1 MLATEAGSGTCSR
14 LELAIPMKLALFA
27 DIHSNLEAIT
37 ACLAHARALGADR
50 YAFLGDLVGYGGDPV
65 AVLDL
70 IARHA
75 ANGAVV
81 VLGNH
86 DAAAIGR
93 PAGRMNANAQAAIT
107 WTRDQLGERQRAFLE
122 AVPLTV
128 KEDNML
134 FVHAGAAAPEQW
146 SYVTDQVAAEQSIG
160 AGNVN
165 YIFCG
170 HVHEQSLYYMGTGGR
185 PMPFRPVSGT
195 SIPTGKHRQW
205 LAIVGSAGQPR
216 DGNNAACY
224 AFFDQERERITF
236 FRVPYDYRTAAQKIR
251 AAGLPQRLALR
262 LERGA

>member
-1 MLATEAGSGTCSR
+1 
-14 LELAIPMKLALFA
+14 MKLALFA

-37 ACLAHARALGADR
+37 ACLAHAQVLGADR

-70 IARHA
+70 IERHA

-93 PAGRMNANAQAAIT
+93 GGGLMNANAETAIA
-107 WTRDQLGERQRAFLE
+107 WTRNQLGERQRAFLE

-128 KEDNML
+128 KNDNML
-134 FVHAGAAAPEQW
+134 FVHAGAAAPGEW
-146 SYVTDQVAAEQSIG
+146 TYVTDPAAAAQSIA
-160 AGNVN
+160 AGNAN

-170 HVHEQSLYYMGTGGR
+170 HVHEQSLYYLGVSGR
-185 PMPFRPVSGT
+185 PVLFRPVSGIP
-195 SIPTGKHRQW
+195 IPTGRHRQW

-224 AFFDQERERITF
+224 AFFDLERERITF
-236 FRVPYDYRTAAQKIR
+236 FRVPYDHRTAAQKIR
-251 AAGLPQRLALR
+251 AAGLPERLALR